1 MPYRSIKTKYKDIIL
16 NEHNDES
23 KQASQA
29 CETERLD
36 APTIERDGIP
46 KRKYSIV
53 HDNGIYRLTA
63 MNVRIREEKGYSMET
78 TLVYNC
84 KYNAAKIAEGR
95 YSQSKAN
102 QYASN
107 IDQLII
113 TLLMENPS

>member
-1 MPYRSIKTKYKDIIL
+1 MAYRSIKTKYIELPQLD
-16 NEHNDES
+16 DG
-23 KQASQA
+23 
-29 CETERLD
+29 ETNRE
-36 APTIERDGIP
+36 GIP
-46 KRKYSIV
+46 NRKYSIV

-78 TLVYNC
+78 TLVFNNNY
-84 KYNAAKIAEGR
+84 KAAKIAEGR

-113 TLLMENPS
+113 TLLGEAPL

>member
-1 MPYRSIKTKYKDIIL
+1 MAYRSIKTKYKDIVL
-16 NEHNDES
+16 NEHGDSTIEREGIPS
-23 KQASQA
+23 MQASLA
-29 CETERLD
+29 CETKCLD
-36 APTIERDGIP
+36 TP

-113 TLLMENPS
+113 TLLGEAPL

>member
-1 MPYRSIKTKYKDIIL
+1 MAYRSIKTKYKDIVL
-16 NEHNDES
+16 NEQGDS
-23 KQASQA
+23 
-29 CETERLD
+29 
-36 APTIERDGIP
+36 TIEREGIP

-78 TLVYNC
+78 TLVYSC

-107 IDQLII
+107 IDQLDPHTAI
-113 TLLMENPS
+113 TGKPILTFTMTILLKELT

>member
-1 MPYRSIKTKYKDIIL
+1 MAYRSIKTKYKDIIL
-16 NEHNDES
+16 NEHNDE
-23 KQASQA
+23 
-29 CETERLD
+29 
-36 APTIERDGIP
+36 TIERDGIP

-107 IDQLII
+107 IDQLIL
-113 TLLMENPS
+113 TLLFENPN